1 MAGGEKTGKKKKAI
15 NTVTSR
21 VKNHELVLQKQ
32 MHIAKKAS
40 KLFLKKGYHRTSMRD
55 ISDATGMAVGNL
67 YNYIKQKEDVL
78 CLVFDVF
85 HRSLREYL
93 EKQDVY
99 HIEDPQEQLR
109 AYICCLLANADNFR
123 DEIIFM
129 YSESWLLPKAFK
141 EIFMQKELNNILDLE
156 KIIKKCAAN
165 GTRIEHSFYT
175 ASMII
180 YQLSIEPLRGWTF
193 RDRHSIAEIH
203 RITADYILKTVTNAE
218 TTVPC

>member
-1 MAGGEKTGKKKKAI
+1 MVRLKKMGKKEKTI
-15 NTVTSR
+15 NIATSR
-21 VKNHELVLQKQ
+21 VKDPELVLKKQ

-40 KLFLKKGYHRTSMRD
+40 KLFLKNGYHRTSMRD

-85 HRSLREYL
+85 HRSLHEYL
-93 EKQDVY
+93 EKKGIY
-99 HIEDPQEQLR
+99 HIQDPRDQLK
-109 AYICCLLANADNFR
+109 AYICCLLENAENFR

-129 YSESWLLPKAFK
+129 YRESRPLPKSFK
-141 EIFMQKELNNILDLE
+141 KLFMLKELENVLTLE
-156 KIIKKCAAN
+156 KIIRRCKAD
-165 GTRIEHSFYT
+165 GISDVEHPFYV

-193 RDRHSIAEIH
+193 RDRYTIEEIH
-203 RITADYILKTVTNAE
+203 QMTADYILKKIIN
-218 TTVPC
+218 